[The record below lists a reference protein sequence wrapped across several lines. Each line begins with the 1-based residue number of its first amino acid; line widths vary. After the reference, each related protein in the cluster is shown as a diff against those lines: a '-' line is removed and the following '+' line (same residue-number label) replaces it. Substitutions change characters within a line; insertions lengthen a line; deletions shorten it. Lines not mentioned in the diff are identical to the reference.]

1 MPLSIYI
8 YTFLKLLPR
17 KQATDDFGVVPA
29 EDLHFAHRIVAE
41 IGEAQ
46 KVDCQKLTVGRLAH
60 LSTHIANRSGAHCH
74 AAVEL
79 TVDFVGIAVEQYT
92 KTFAV
97 DGLILKG
104 LCLHTATCR
113 GVCGLFTKS
122 E

>member
-46 KVDCQKLTVGRLAH
+46 KVDCQKLTVGRLAY
-60 LSTHIANRSGAHCH
+60 LGSYIANGSRSHYY

-97 DGLILKG
+97 DG
-104 LCLHTATCR
+104 
-113 GVCGLFTKS
+113 
-122 E
+122 

>member
-1 MPLSIYI
+1 MPLPIYI

-60 LSTHIANRSGAHCH
+60 LSTHIANRSGAHCQ

-79 TVDFVGIAVEQYT
+79 TVYLVDITVKQYAE
-92 KTFAV
+92 TFA
-97 DGLILKG
+97 I
-104 LCLHTATCR
+104 HR
-113 GVCGLFTKS
+113 
-122 E
+122 

>member
-46 KVDCQKLTVGRLAH
+46 KVDCQKLTVGRLAY
-60 LSTHIANRSGAHCH
+60 LGSYIAHGSRSHH
-74 AAVEL
+74 YAAVEL
-79 TVDFVGIAVEQYT
+79 AVYLVDITVKQYAE
-92 KTFAV
+92 TFA
-97 DGLILKG
+97 I
-104 LCLHTATCR
+104 HR
-113 GVCGLFTKS
+113 
-122 E
+122 